1 MTKNKLNKLEPNEIL
16 KRLEIIELDIQ
27 SARSAI
33 TRSQFSLKAFKEK
46 INQEEIE

>member
-33 TRSQFSLKAFKEK
+33 TRTQLSLKAFKKK
-46 INQEEIE
+46 INPKKRE